1 MITQID
7 IDEKPPRLLPVT
19 VSCGTELAGEGDK
32 LPVHVEMIT
41 SFQFH
46 NGRLE
51 CMRCVVL

>member
-1 MITQID
+1 MTQID
-7 IDEKPPRLLPVT
+7 SDYQSLIT

-32 LPVHVEMIT
+32 LPVHVVITT

-51 CMRCVVL
+51 CVKCVLC